1 MAHEVGHNFGSEHD
15 GQNNTAYRSCDP
27 KVSNA
32 YEEGRSQGPLRGGF
46 PKGLVGLSQ
55 GSLGGAFPGVFK
67 GGFSRGL

>member
-32 YEEGRSQGPLRGGF
+32 YEEGRSQGPLRGGGGGNFYKGFLKGGF
-46 PKGLVGLSQ
+46 PKGL
-55 GSLGGAFPGVFK
+55 
-67 GGFSRGL
+67 